1 MGHAAD
7 TDSASKRKRQ
17 HEWKIEKASPDDAP
31 RLASLQVAA
40 FKSNTLFEIQFPT
53 NEVVKS
59 YEIYLS
65 ARIRAEIETP
75 HSNVLAIKGDSGE
88 IVSFAIWRAPNVKED
103 KNLNA
108 KKTWPMGTN
117 LDLIQ
122 RWADKVNEAYRAAVG
137 ERSCYRESRSARCSI
152 VFVNLIFKVWT
163 GLSLRQNAKDRA
175 QVSHCWNGVL
185 RKLEKNRCRYIWRA
199 RLNR

>member
-1 MGHAAD
+1 MGHAVD

-17 HEWKIEKASPDDAP
+17 HEWKIEKADPDDAP

-40 FKSNTLFEIQFPT
+40 FRSNTLFKIQFPSD
-53 NEVVKS
+53 EVVKS

-88 IVSFAIWRAPNVKED
+88 IISFAIWRAPSVKED

-108 KKTWPMGTN
+108 KKTWPMGT
-117 LDLIQ
+117 DLEMIQ
-122 RWADKVNEAYRAAVG
+122 RWAGKVNEAYKEAVG
-137 ERSCYRESRSARCSI
+137 ERSCYREYQSR
-152 VFVNLIFKVWT
+152 
-163 GLSLRQNAKDRA
+163 
-175 QVSHCWNGVL
+175 
-185 RKLEKNRCRYIWRA
+185 
-199 RLNR
+199 